1 MHTHKKTIR
10 TFIFLPKSCTSTYS
24 PKSSNHQSTISLC
37 SPPIPHISYSKTSK
51 LAIYLTICPF
61 PKNPC
66 PTLSSSSYTIPSIR
80 FSATVTQRKIAIEF
94 AARNNDPLNS
104 PYTLQDRILWK
115 QTFTSINIVEGVA
128 CLVGR
133 G

>member
-1 MHTHKKTIR
+1 MLTSYPSYLLFENQLTIY
-10 TFIFLPKSCTSTYS
+10 LS
-24 PKSSNHQSTISLC
+24 
-37 SPPIPHISYSKTSK
+37 
-51 LAIYLTICPF
+51 IYLTTSPF

-66 PTLSSSSYTIPSIR
+66 PTLSSSSYSIR
-80 FSATVTQRKIAIEF
+80 FSATISQRKIAIEF
-94 AARNNDPLNS
+94 AACNNDPLNS